1 MLHRFSFVALG
12 LVFAWAFVS
21 VLADEPKTDAPKAD
35 APKEA
40 PKAEAP
46 SPFNIG
52 ENDAMSLMPAAGWKK
67 KMPRSRIVEHEFE
80 VPVVEGDEIPGR
92 LTVMGSGGSIDD
104 NVNRWL
110 GQFTDAAGK
119 PLTRDKARI
128 EKLSV
133 GGLTVHYVD
142 LSGTFKDAPA
152 GPFAGGPTTLRENYR
167 MLGAII
173 ENKTAGNYFLKLYG
187 PKNTIAANEKPFQDF
202 VNSLKAK

>member
-1 MLHRFSFVALG
+1 LALSLIASSTFVLG
-12 LVFAWAFVS
+12 
-21 VLADEPKTDAPKAD
+21 DEPKT
-35 APKEA
+35 EA
-40 PKAEAP
+40 PASFA
-46 SPFNIG
+46 IG
-52 ENDAMSLMPAAGWKK
+52 ENDAMTLVPAKAWKK
-67 KMPRSRIVEHEFE
+67 KTPRTKIVEHEFE

-92 LTVMGSGGSIDD
+92 LTVMGSGGSIDE

-119 PLTRDKARI
+119 GLTRDKAKV
-128 EKLSV
+128 EKLSI

-142 LSGTFKDAPA
+142 LSGTYKDAPG
-152 GPFAGGPTTLRENYR
+152 GPFAGGATTLRENYR

-187 PKNTIAANEKPFQDF
+187 PKATIEANEKPFQDF